1 MEEQDEIG
9 LNCADAEVDSTRD
22 AEDSPTEVSDE
33 VDQPE
38 PSEDDGQDIE
48 PGNSDIEKLH
58 GGANDRPIS
67 SGLIP
72 KINEWLLVGNRAFLS
87 LAATVL
93 LLVIVSAIGISG
105 GISAKDQLDAASLEL
120 SDLRN
125 DNNALSKQNKVLK
138 DGNKQLRDRIADLN
152 DELNEYKDQQA
163 TIDDLTAKL
172 EEMHASY
179 DQLLSERDSLQQQLD
194 AKKLAEEQAARARE
208 QEIQRQNSAS
218 NSGGTV
224 YWVSGGSVYHTTPNC
239 PTLKRSS
246 GIMSGSVSASGK
258 SRCCKVCG

>member
-1 MEEQDEIG
+1 MEELDEMD
-9 LNCADAEVDSTRD
+9 LNCAETEVDSTRD
-22 AEDSPTEVSDE
+22 TEDSPTEVPDE
-33 VDQPE
+33 VDQLE
-38 PSEDDGQDIE
+38 PGEDDGQDTE
-48 PGNSDIEKLH
+48 SENSDAEKLQE
-58 GGANDRPIS
+58 GANSRFVS

-72 KINEWLLVGNRAFLS
+72 KINEWLLVGNRACLS

-93 LLVIVSAIGISG
+93 LLIVVSAIGISG
-105 GISAKDQLDAASLEL
+105 GISVKDQLDAASLEL
-120 SDLRN
+120 SDLRD
-125 DNNALSKQNKVLK
+125 DNQALSKQNKVLK

>member
-1 MEEQDEIG
+1 MEERDETA
-9 LNCADAEVDSTRD
+9 LNCADEEMDSTQVAD
-22 AEDSPTEVSDE
+22 NSPTEISDAA
-33 VDQPE
+33 DQ
-38 PSEDDGQDIE
+38 SGSGSDGESDAE
-48 PGNSDIEKLH
+48 LENSDAEELH
-58 GGANDRPIS
+58 KGTDSGTALSRLIS
-67 SGLIP
+67 
-72 KINEWLLVGNRAFLS
+72 KINEWLFVGNRACLS
-87 LAATVL
+87 LMAAVL
-93 LLVIVSAIGISG
+93 LLIIVSAIGVSG
-105 GISAKDQLDAASLEL
+105 GISIKDQLDAASLEL
-120 SDLRN
+120 SDLREEN
-125 DNNALSKQNKVLK
+125 DALSKQNKVLK
-138 DGNKQLRDRIADLN
+138 EGNKQLRDRIAELN
-152 DELNEYKDQQA
+152 DEINEYKDQQA

-179 DQLLSERDSLQQQLD
+179 DQLLAERDNLQQQLD

>member
-9 LNCADAEVDSTRD
+9 LNCADAEADSTRD

-38 PSEDDGQDIE
+38 PSEDDGPDIE
-48 PGNSDIEKLH
+48 PENSDIEKMH
-58 GGANDRPIS
+58 EEANDRPIS

-105 GISAKDQLDAASLEL
+105 GISVKDQLDAASLEL
-120 SDLRN
+120 SDLRD

-246 GIMSGSVSASGK
+246 GIMSGSISASGK